1 MCNIEVPDA
10 VADVD
15 DDGGGMK
22 GEYAC
27 FNGGYVMITF
37 SSICQKCYQSHSES
51 GFRRLERHGWC
62 ANLLYFR
69 TKISY
74 RDEFPRSGRG
84 QEEIKCATARNRNF
98 RRVRRVIK
106 SIEYKNN
113 WNNHLIE
120 KTVNLDNISLI
131 DFLGVENKNID
142 SLAAA
147 FPKTRIVSRGNQIV
161 LRGSTAEIVQIDD
174 ILASLI
180 QHYHK
185 YGRVTEENVKSYI
198 AREEEITLPDSPNG
212 VAPDG
217 VIIYGTRGSAIK
229 AKTVNQQR
237 LVDESGANDLV
248 FALGPAGTGKTY
260 ISVAL
265 AVRALKSKAV
275 KKIIISRPAVEAG
288 ENLGFL
294 PGDLKEKIDPY
305 LRPIYDAL
313 NDMIPYEKLSY
324 YMEREIIEIAP
335 LAYMRGRTLNN
346 AFVLLDEAQNTT
358 PMQMKMFLTRMGPES
373 KMIITGDP
381 TQVDLPSNQR
391 SGLKEAIRI
400 LGDVKGI
407 GFVELTDKDVVRH
420 RLVKDII
427 EAYNRESP
435 QSAVQGPRKV
445 AS

>member
-1 MCNIEVPDA
+1 M
-10 VADVD
+10 
-15 DDGGGMK
+15 
-22 GEYAC
+22 
-27 FNGGYVMITF
+27 
-37 SSICQKCYQSHSES
+37 
-51 GFRRLERHGWC
+51 
-62 ANLLYFR
+62 
-69 TKISY
+69 
-74 RDEFPRSGRG
+74 
-84 QEEIKCATARNRNF
+84 
-98 RRVRRVIK
+98 
-106 SIEYKNN
+106 
-113 WNNHLIE
+113 IE
-120 KTVNLDNISLI
+120 KVVNLENISLL

-147 FPKTRIVSRGNQIV
+147 FPKSRIVSRGNQI
-161 LRGSTAEIVQIDD
+161 LLKGSTSEIVQIDD
-174 ILASLI
+174 ILTALI

-185 YGRVTEENVKSYI
+185 YGRITEENVKSYI
-198 AREEEITLPDSPNG
+198 AREEEITAIPDTGNG
-212 VAPDG
+212 STPDG

-237 LVDESGANDLV
+237 LVDDVKENDLV

-260 ISVAL
+260 ISVAM
-265 AVRALKSKAV
+265 AVQALKNKWV

-346 AFVLLDEAQNTT
+346 AFILLDEAQNTT
-358 PMQMKMFLTRMGPES
+358 PMQMKMFMTRMGPES

-381 TQVDLPSNQR
+381 TQVDLPSKQR
-391 SGLKEAIRI
+391 SGLREAIRI
-400 LGDVKGI
+400 LKDVGGI

-427 EAYNRESP
+427 DAYSRESP
-435 QSAVQGPRKV
+435 EN
-445 AS
+445 

>member
-1 MCNIEVPDA
+1 
-10 VADVD
+10 
-15 DDGGGMK
+15 
-22 GEYAC
+22 
-27 FNGGYVMITF
+27 
-37 SSICQKCYQSHSES
+37 
-51 GFRRLERHGWC
+51 
-62 ANLLYFR
+62 
-69 TKISY
+69 
-74 RDEFPRSGRG
+74 
-84 QEEIKCATARNRNF
+84 
-98 RRVRRVIK
+98 
-106 SIEYKNN
+106 
-113 WNNHLIE
+113 LIE
-120 KTVNLDNISLI
+120 KVVNLENVSLI

-147 FPKTRIVSRGNQIV
+147 FPKSRIVSRGNQIV
-161 LRGSTAEIVQIDD
+161 LKGSTSEIVQIDD
-174 ILASLI
+174 ILTALI

-185 YGRVTEENVKSYI
+185 YGRITEENVKSYI
-198 AREEEITLPDSPNG
+198 AREEEITAIPDPGNG
-212 VAPDG
+212 STPDG

-229 AKTVNQQR
+229 PKTVNQQR
-237 LVDESGANDLV
+237 LVDDVRENDLV

-260 ISVAL
+260 ISVAM
-265 AVRALKSKAV
+265 AVQALKNKSV

-346 AFVLLDEAQNTT
+346 AFILLDEAQNTT

-391 SGLKEAIRI
+391 SGLKEASRI
-400 LGDVKGI
+400 LKGVKGI

-427 EAYNRESP
+427 EAYNREAP
-435 QSAVQGPRKV
+435 PKG
-445 AS
+445 